1 MAGRT
6 LPKNGF
12 EIGDAGVPGNNQTP
26 EAVTWSLLLQR
37 RVLRLLIKHH
47 EKLFRGQFRLFFV
60 ESSLPQ
66 MPLLQQYDRYMKLYA
81 LSNEL
86 LDDILPRIRRQ
97 LSLKTSHAR
106 LREEAPTR
114 GDIDWQRTLER
125 SWTQA
130 PGQPPLQF
138 ETRLRQ
144 RTLDTPENVLT
155 VAILLAFRQ
164 ELQQVRA
171 GGFVDEDPSRQE
183 QAFLASAHERAEREL
198 AAPYARA
205 LLNQARNSTNSGLDQ
220 EVERHLRPGS
230 SPYRDL
236 LSWWQRFQQFRVG
249 RATGEQA
256 QALASRRSDEKAD
269 AWLYELWI
277 MLEFLHLL
285 HAEQCVEPPDLTIA
299 PDHLACTFTWL
310 GGRFRLVYNRQLDT
324 STSFEAGWE
333 DAPASRP
340 DYSIE
345 RTEPLEIRHQN
356 RLIWRE
362 PPVILDAKY
371 YLEGSDPAQTHGPI
385 KKLLGDMTLLEA
397 EVGILFFPQL
407 PEPTGNASMTRTI
420 RKSRE
425 RYTPQGETTH
435 QVHLY
440 HLEPSMPLSQI
451 QQRLR
456 AVLDLAKQYLPER
469 SQPVCEG
476 AWLDPDTVHAG
487 QRSLPAHTI
496 LCPKRH
502 VGPGITDLVNVD
514 SDCLKNSLLCHVM
527 GQPIVPPFVSR
538 VMTQEQLAQRSNDL
552 RTRSDEQ
559 LREAEASDN
568 QTSAES
574 IRQHIFTGI
583 GRAVEQYI
591 KLFANTG
598 AIENMFETWIF
609 GERWKIHP
617 YSLNEHTRNSLVSGE
632 YVWQNYQEAT
642 LHDWAAP
649 AIQFCRALEHELH
662 RRFGYPT
669 HDQYHLAKSGF
680 TLGTIPY
687 AYNNRSRDKNA
698 AHNWS
703 LLIALVKRSGSSSAE
718 FEALVERINSEQVT
732 VYRNLLAH
740 SGFVNRDIAASLR
753 KSIIGDK
760 HSPGILCWL
769 AEHIEPPANDR
780 HL

>member
-1 MAGRT
+1 
-6 LPKNGF
+6 
-12 EIGDAGVPGNNQTP
+12 
-26 EAVTWSLLLQR
+26 LQR
-37 RVLRLLIKHH
+37 RVLRLLIQHH
-47 EKLFRGQFRLFFV
+47 EQMFRGQFRIFFV
-60 ESSLPQ
+60 GSALPQ
-66 MPLLQQYDRYMKLYA
+66 IPLLLQYDRYMKLYA

-97 LSLKTSHAR
+97 LSLKTSQAR
-106 LREEAPTR
+106 LLEEAPTR

-125 SWTQA
+125 SWSQA

-138 ETRLRQ
+138 GTRLR
-144 RTLDTPENVLT
+144 RHTLDTPENVLT
-155 VAILLAFRQ
+155 VAILSAYRRELRLAR
-164 ELQQVRA
+164 
-171 GGFVDEDPSRQE
+171 DEGLADEEFSRQE
-183 QAFLASAHERAEREL
+183 RAFLAGVDERAEREL

-205 LLNQARNSTNSGLDQ
+205 LLNQARSVSIDALEQ
-220 EVERHLRPGS
+220 EVARHLRPGP

-236 LSWWQRFQQFRVG
+236 LSWWQRFQEFRVG
-249 RATGEQA
+249 RAAVEQA
-256 QALASRRSDEKAD
+256 LALASRRSDEKSD

-277 MLEFLHLL
+277 MLEFLHFL
-285 HAEQCVEPPDLTIA
+285 HSERCIQPQDLTVV
-299 PDHLACTFTWL
+299 PDHLACVFAWQ
-310 GGRFRLVYNRQLDT
+310 GRRFRLLYNRQLDT
-324 STSFEAGWE
+324 ATSFEVGWE
-333 DAPASRP
+333 HAPASRP

-345 RTEPLEIRHQN
+345 RADPLEIRHQN
-356 RLIWRE
+356 RLIWRD

-371 YLEGSDPAQTHGPI
+371 YLEGSDPERTHGPV
-385 KKLLGDMTLLEA
+385 KKLLGDMALLEA
-397 EVGILFFPQL
+397 EVGMLFFPRL
-407 PEPTGNASMTRTI
+407 PEPSGDASITRTI

-425 RYTPQGETTH
+425 RYTPQGEATQ

-456 AVLDLAKQYLPER
+456 AVLDLATRHLPER

-476 AWLDPDTVHAG
+476 TWLDPDSVHAG
-487 QRSLPAHTI
+487 AGALPGHTI

-514 SDCLKNSLLCHVM
+514 SDCLKNPLLCHVM

-559 LREAEASDN
+559 LREAEVSDN
-568 QTSAES
+568 QTGAES

-617 YSLNEHTRNSLVSGE
+617 YSLDEHTRNSLVSGE
-632 YVWQNYQEAT
+632 YVWQNYLEAT

-769 AEHIEPPANDR
+769 AEHIEPPADDR